1 MEVLTELL
9 KKEYSENVYI
19 ELFNILE
26 TGDNY
31 TKNLNGIFFDLKN
44 VEPSKIQMCIKYL
57 NSINKNI
64 EDHFEKLTTRE
75 TIEKEYKSIIN
86 NKREKKKEKQKEK
99 VVTIRKPI
107 DPKWLKPIKYKG
119 AYARIDDVL
128 HNRKTKVPKE
138 KAKEKLK
145 EIEEIEEEIEKSD
158 EEIQSEEEEDLFGES
173 SSDED
178 DKSIS

>member
-9 KKEYSENVYI
+9 KKNYSENVYI
-19 ELFNILE
+19 ALFNILE
-26 TGDNY
+26 EGDNY
-31 TKNLNGIFFDLKN
+31 SKNLNGIFFNLKD
-44 VEPSKIQMCIKYL
+44 VEANKIQMCIKYL
-57 NSINKNI
+57 DGINKNI

-86 NKREKKKEKQKEK
+86 NKREKKTEKVREK
-99 VVTIRKPI
+99 VVETRNPI

-119 AYARIDDVL
+119 SYARIEDVL
-128 HNRKTKVPKE
+128 HHRKIRIPKE
-138 KAKEKLK
+138 KVKET
-145 EIEEIEEEIEKSD
+145 EEETEDVD
-158 EEIQSEEEEDLFGES
+158 EVELDEVQSEEMFGES